1 MMTWL
6 WVGGVRQARSRVT
19 ASTAVAS
26 TAGLLSVTRSR
37 STGLAGEVL
46 VPLVQEPVEVVF
58 DREVQE

>member
-6 WVGGVRQARSRVT
+6 WVRGARQARSPVT

-26 TAGLLSVTRSR
+26 TAGRLSVTRSR

-46 VPLVQEPVEVVF
+46 VPSVQEPVEVVF
-58 DREVQE
+58 ERKVEE